1 MIQLLQLSTKRQM
14 EIIDQVSAK
23 TKLRTNAIEKDW
35 WVTLAIKAAFSTPYR
50 SQLLFKGG
58 TSLSKS
64 WGLIERF
71 SEDIDFVL
79 NREALGFS
87 GELSKSQV
95 AKLRKASSHFIS
107 TVFRGSFSQ
116 TLLEMGVAPELFTLT
131 VQPTEVTDRDPQVLE
146 LHYKS
151 LQAADGY
158 LADKV
163 LIEIGTRSLLE
174 PADAR
179 KVHSIIGET
188 IPGQP
193 FSGEPF
199 SILTV
204 NPQRTFLEKIFLLHE
219 EFCKPAEKIRH
230 NRMSRHLYDLEQL
243 MDSQYGKAALENTE
257 LYRLIVR
264 HREKYTPIRGLNY
277 SSLLPQTINFIPLQ
291 EVSELW
297 KRDYEGMQASMIY
310 GKSLDYT
317 TLIERLHELKDR
329 VRRVKIK

>member
-1 MIQLLQLSTKRQM
+1 MIKFLQLSEQRRM
-14 EIIDQVSAK
+14 EIIEQVNAK
-23 TKLRTNAIEKDW
+23 TGLRTNAIEKDW
-35 WVTLAIKAAFSTPYR
+35 WVTLALKAAFSTPYS

-79 NREALGFS
+79 NREVLGFS

-95 AKLRKASSHFIS
+95 GKLRKASSHFIS
-107 TVFRGSFSQ
+107 TVFLENFRQ
-116 TLLEMGVAPELFTLT
+116 TLLKLDVAPELFTLT
-131 VQPTEVTDRDPQVLE
+131 IPPTDVADRDPQVIE

-151 LQAADGY
+151 LQTADGY

-179 KVHSIIGET
+179 AVHSIIGQT
-188 IPGQP
+188 IPGQS

-204 NPQRTFLEKIFLLHE
+204 NPQRTFLEKIFLMHE
-219 EFCKPAEKIRH
+219 EFCKPVEKIRH
-230 NRMSRHLYDLEQL
+230 QRMSRHLYDLEHL
-243 MDSQYGKAALENTE
+243 MDSEYGRAALENVE
-257 LYRLIVR
+257 LYQLIVR
-264 HREKYTPIRGLNY
+264 HREKYTPIRGLDY
-277 SSLLPQTINFIPLQ
+277 SNLLPQTINFIPSQ

-297 KRDYEGMQASMIY
+297 ERDYKGMQSSMIY
-310 GKSLDYT
+310 GKSLDYAA
-317 TLIERLHELKDR
+317 LIERMHELRER
-329 VRRVKIK
+329 VRQIRLN